1 MKRVRGKTR
10 ADDRKDPSMDIDSA
24 LCVAGAVCA
33 VGFSAAGSAIGIGK
47 AACAAIGA
55 WKKCYAQNKQAPY
68 ILFSYVGAP
77 LTQTLYGMILMFV
90 ILGLVGNCIPGAG
103 VAAVILGIFAGVGIG
118 ASAAMQ
124 GQAAAGAADSQ
135 AETGKGLAN
144 NMAALGVVET
154 VAIFVMVFAMIAIG
168 SLKPAKAEAE
178 AAEPPAVEQAAEA
191 ADAPAEA
198 PAAAEAALQ

>member
-1 MKRVRGKTR
+1 ME
-10 ADDRKDPSMDIDSA
+10 IDSA

-33 VGFSAAGSAIGIGK
+33 LGFSAAGSAIGIGK

-55 WKKCYAQNKQAPY
+55 WKKCYAQNKPAPY

-77 LTQTLYGMILMFV
+77 LTQTLYGMVLMFS
-90 ILGLVGNCIPGAG
+90 ILGLLSPDAGTVALPGFG
-103 VAAVILGIFAGVGIG
+103 VAAVILGVFAGLGIG

-144 NMAALGVVET
+144 NMTALGVVET
-154 VAIFVMVFAMIAIG
+154 VAIFVMVFALIAIG
-168 SLKPAKAEAE
+168 SLTKDAG
-178 AAEPPAVEQAAEA
+178 A
-191 ADAPAEA
+191 ADALPAEE
-198 PAAAEAALQ
+198 PAVIETVPDAGDPVPVVEDVAVED

>member
-1 MKRVRGKTR
+1 ME
-10 ADDRKDPSMDIDSA
+10 IDSA

-33 VGFSAAGSAIGIGK
+33 LGFSAAGSAIGIGK

-55 WKKCYAQNKQAPY
+55 WKKCYAQNKPAPY

-77 LTQTLYGMILMFV
+77 LTQTLYGMVLMFS
-90 ILGLVGNCIPGAG
+90 ILGLAETGIPGSG
-103 VAAVILGIFAGVGIG
+103 VAAVILGVFAGLGIG

-144 NMAALGVVET
+144 NMTALGVVET
-154 VAIFVMVFAMIAIG
+154 VAIFVMVFALIAIG
-168 SLKPAKAEAE
+168 SLEKPAGEA
-178 AAEPPAVEQAAEA
+178 A
-191 ADAPAEA
+191 ADA
-198 PAAAEAALQ
+198 AAAEEPAVIETVPEAGDPVDIIEDGAAAEEA

>member
-1 MKRVRGKTR
+1 ME
-10 ADDRKDPSMDIDSA
+10 IDSA
-24 LCVAGAVCA
+24 LCVAGAICA

-103 VAAVILGIFAGVGIG
+103 VGIG

-124 GQAAAGAADSQ
+124 GQAAAGAADSH

-168 SLKPAKAEAE
+168 NLKPAEGGE
-178 AAEPPAVEQAAEA
+178 TPP
-191 ADAPAEA
+191 
-198 PAAAEAALQ
+198 PAAAVSETVVD

>member
-1 MKRVRGKTR
+1 ME
-10 ADDRKDPSMDIDSA
+10 IDSA

-33 VGFSAAGSAIGIGK
+33 LGFSAAGSAIGIGK

-55 WKKCYAQNKQAPY
+55 WKKCYAQNKPAPY

-77 LTQTLYGMILMFV
+77 LTQTLYGMVLMFS
-90 ILGLVGNCIPGAG
+90 ILGLLSPEAGTVALPGFG
-103 VAAVILGIFAGVGIG
+103 VAAVILGVFAGLGIG

-144 NMAALGVVET
+144 NMTALGVVET
-154 VAIFVMVFAMIAIG
+154 VAIFVMVFALIAIG
-168 SLKPAKAEAE
+168 SLTKDAG
-178 AAEPPAVEQAAEA
+178 A
-191 ADAPAEA
+191 ADALPAEE
-198 PAAAEAALQ
+198 PAVIETVPDAGDPVPVVEDVAVEY

>member
-1 MKRVRGKTR
+1 ME
-10 ADDRKDPSMDIDSA
+10 IDSA

-33 VGFSAAGSAIGIGK
+33 LGFSAAGSAIGIGK

-55 WKKCYAQNKQAPY
+55 WKKCYAQNKPAPY

-77 LTQTLYGMILMFV
+77 LTQTLYGMVLMFS
-90 ILGLVGNCIPGAG
+90 ILGLLSPEAGTVALPGFG
-103 VAAVILGIFAGVGIG
+103 VAAVILGVFAGLGIG

-144 NMAALGVVET
+144 NMTALGVVET
-154 VAIFVMVFAMIAIG
+154 VAIFVMVFALIAIG
-168 SLKPAKAEAE
+168 SLTKDAG
-178 AAEPPAVEQAAEA
+178 A
-191 ADAPAEA
+191 ADALPAEE
-198 PAAAEAALQ
+198 PAVIETVPDAGDPVPVVEDVAVED